1 MVLEPREAGEFCIE
15 IFLAFE
21 PAINGTPCAGRE
33 INERQ
38 VAFPHQLVNWPV
50 SFGKQIAQF
59 HLRPFRGEARQT
71 IANSAR
77 GAVVTF
83 SEARREDQYSF
94 FHSLSGHRNANGK
107 LASRGKEDGS
117 IRSLMDICIGQSKL
131 SVQMRYLG
139 FLWRV
144 LRQLVWETAT
154 DTTTGLAAQMAYL
167 LLFALAPGSL
177 FLWHLLGLF
186 GTDPTKLHR
195 MFLLLKSFM
204 PPDPKVQDILDSAMA
219 NVVVTGSSGL
229 LANAGIILG
238 IYFGTVFIATTSRAL
253 SHTYG
258 MREDPHWWSKYII
271 SFFLLFWFGIII
283 VFCFNAI
290 VFGERLAGL
299 AEVNFQLA
307 FPLQAWITTL
317 NLPFTFVALVILALA
332 LYLLTP
338 ENYLTVRQA
347 LPGAIFFSVGWI
359 IATKL
364 FQLYV
369 ARYDRYNPTYLALAS
384 IVVLLTWMYLTCLL
398 LLLGGKLNAIL
409 RREGERMRAAAPA
422 VAEPAPTS

>member
-1 MVLEPREAGEFCIE
+1 M
-15 IFLAFE
+15 
-21 PAINGTPCAGRE
+21 
-33 INERQ
+33 
-38 VAFPHQLVNWPV
+38 
-50 SFGKQIAQF
+50 KY
-59 HLRPFRGEARQT
+59 LRF
-71 IANSAR
+71 I
-77 GAVVTF
+77 
-83 SEARREDQYSF
+83 
-94 FHSLSGHRNANGK
+94 
-107 LASRGKEDGS
+107 
-117 IRSLMDICIGQSKL
+117 
-131 SVQMRYLG
+131 
-139 FLWRV
+139 WRV
-144 LRQLVWETAT
+144 LRRMVWETAT
-154 DTTTGLAAQMAYL
+154 DQTTGLAAQMAYL

-186 GTDPTKLHR
+186 GTDPSKLHR

-204 PPDPKVQDILDSAMA
+204 PPDTKVQDILDSAMA

-238 IYFGTVFIATTSRAL
+238 IYFGTVFIATISRAL

-271 SFFLLFWFGIII
+271 SFFMLFWFGIVI

-290 VFGERLAGL
+290 VFGEKLAGI

-307 FPLQAWITTL
+307 FPLQAWIGYL
-317 NLPFTFVALVILALA
+317 NVPLTAFALIVLALA

-338 ENYLTVRQA
+338 ENYSTIRQA
-347 LPGAIFFSVGWI
+347 LPGAIFFAVGWI
-359 IATKL
+359 VATKL
-364 FQLYV
+364 FQFYV

-409 RREGERMRAAAPA
+409 RRERERMRRATP
-422 VAEPAPTS
+422 VALEPAAVS